1 MNTST
6 KHCAYSSRRQFI
18 KFLSASPFFAATLGA
33 DRILGQETADPL
45 SMAKNVFEIEKLSSD
60 KLTDIALRYCNGGA
74 DDLKTVK
81 RNSAA
86 FDEIQ
91 IRARRLIDVSKID
104 TSVTFFGRKFTSP
117 IMLSPVGFQQV
128 FHEQGELAMARAA
141 DRLGH
146 QIVVSTV
153 SSYSIKEIAKNYA
166 APIWFQLYPTPDR
179 VITNGVI
186 NMAREAR
193 CSIMVLTVDTPVIGN
208 RENHAGYLTSKI
220 ASGELV
226 AGNLV
231 EMGAKISALP
241 DPTLD
246 WDFVKWLKSIWR
258 GPVVLKG
265 IVTHEDAALCLQT
278 GVDGIIIS
286 NHGGRQL
293 ESNRSTIE
301 CLPEIIDVAKN
312 KIPVLIDGGIR
323 RGTDIFKS
331 IALGASAVCIGRPYL
346 WGLAAAGQAGVERVL
361 ELLQA
366 ELILDMKLA
375 GATSIRAIT
384 KSFVQTKW

>member
-6 KHCAYSSRRQFI
+6 NHCAHSSRRQFI
-18 KFLSASPFFAATLGA
+18 KFLSASPFFASTLGVN
-33 DRILGQETADPL
+33 RILGQEPADPL

-186 NMAREAR
+186 NMARQAR
-193 CSIMVLTVDTPVIGN
+193 CSIMVLTVDTPFIRTFSISRSDRRTG
-208 RENHAGYLTSKI
+208 S
-220 ASGELV
+220 SGGEWAINCSTAFLERT
-226 AGNLV
+226 GS
-231 EMGAKISALP
+231 IS
-241 DPTLD
+241 
-246 WDFVKWLKSIWR
+246 
-258 GPVVLKG
+258 
-265 IVTHEDAALCLQT
+265 
-278 GVDGIIIS
+278 
-286 NHGGRQL
+286 
-293 ESNRSTIE
+293 
-301 CLPEIIDVAKN
+301 
-312 KIPVLIDGGIR
+312 
-323 RGTDIFKS
+323 
-331 IALGASAVCIGRPYL
+331 
-346 WGLAAAGQAGVERVL
+346 
-361 ELLQA
+361 
-366 ELILDMKLA
+366 
-375 GATSIRAIT
+375 
-384 KSFVQTKW
+384 